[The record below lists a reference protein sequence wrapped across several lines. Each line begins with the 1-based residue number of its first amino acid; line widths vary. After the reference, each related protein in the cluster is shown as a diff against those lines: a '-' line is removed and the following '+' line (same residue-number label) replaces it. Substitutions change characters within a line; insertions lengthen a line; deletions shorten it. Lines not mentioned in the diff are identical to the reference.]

1 MTYMDEK
8 HEKIK
13 CLTEELEKAR
23 FEAAMQADRAICME
37 KENEELR
44 IGIEN
49 AQRAV
54 EEIRRQLAYEEG
66 RAEAYMHCINAMNG
80 ITSEKKV
87 GFRSADG

>member
-8 HEKIK
+8 HEKNK
-13 CLTEELEKAR
+13 CLQEELEKVR
-23 FEAAMQADRAICME
+23 FEAAMQADRADSMA
-37 KENEELR
+37 KENEILR
-44 IGIEN
+44 VEIEDIKT
-49 AQRAV
+49 V
-54 EEIRRQLAYEEG
+54 LEKTRRQLSYEEG

>member
-23 FEAAMQADRAICME
+23 FEAAMQADRADSMA
-37 KENEELR
+37 KENEMLRVEIEDIKSEL
-44 IGIEN
+44 EN
-49 AQRAV
+49 T
-54 EEIRRQLAYEEG
+54 RRQLSYEEG